1 MNFGILDFLQILGSL
16 ALFIY
21 GMKIMSEG
29 IQLAAGTQ
37 LRNILRGMTRNRYI
51 GVATGFLITA
61 LVQSSSATTVM
72 TVGFVNAGLLTL
84 TESAGI
90 MMGANIGTTV
100 TGWLISQIGIK
111 FSLGT
116 YALPIFAVGFPLLFS
131 KRNKIKHWGEFVVGF
146 ALLFFGLSLLKDA
159 VPEFSKEQLE
169 FLGQYADGG
178 LLSRIFFVFVGAV
191 VTIIVQSSSAA
202 MALTLVL
209 TSTGVLPLEIATA
222 MILGENIGTTITA
235 ELASIVGNV
244 HAKRSA
250 RIHSMFNIVGVTW
263 MVLLMPYFVD
273 LTAHVLHHRLGW
285 IDINPMLFPSEVDP
299 GRVQELNE
307 AKSTTLAAFHTVFN
321 AVNVLLLIWFVP
333 FLVKLA
339 TSTVRSKGE
348 HDNEYRLEYLSS
360 GISNTSELA
369 IVEAKKEILIFGN
382 VIEKLNKNFR
392 TAVNSLDKKEIQQA
406 IDKVYKLETR
416 TDKMEMEIASYLT
429 KVSETEVSDATS
441 GNIRIM
447 LNAVTELERIG
458 DRFFEMTK
466 TVEKKVEEKIWFN
479 QVQRDGVNQLLDLL
493 DMAIEEMKKNI
504 DGTWPDINLERA
516 LQLEENINNLRDD
529 IKVNHFKHLEKG
541 KYPLQSGLVY
551 NNLFTNLEKIGDHIM
566 GVNEALTGKN
576 LQ

>member
-1 MNFGILDFLQILGSL
+1 
-16 ALFIY
+16 
-21 GMKIMSEG
+21 MSEG
-29 IQLAAGTQ
+29 IQLAAGNQ

-116 YALPIFAVGFPLLFS
+116 YALPIFAFGFPLLFS
-131 KRNKIKHWGEFVVGF
+131 KRSRIKHWGEFIVGF

-159 VPEFSKEQLE
+159 VPEFSKQQLE
-169 FLGQYADGG
+169 FLGRYADGG
-178 LLSRIFFVFVGAV
+178 LLSRIFFVAVGAV
-191 VTIIVQSSSAA
+191 ITIIVQSSSAA

-250 RIHSMFNIVGVTW
+250 RIHSMFNLVGVTW
-263 MVLLMPYFVD
+263 MVFLMPYFVNF
-273 LTAHVLHHRLGW
+273 TAYVLQNYLGW
-285 IDINPMLFPSEVDP
+285 IDINPMLFPSDVDP
-299 GRVQELNE
+299 SRIKELNE
-307 AKSTTLAAFHTVFN
+307 AKSTTLAAFHTIFN
-321 AVNVLLLIWFVP
+321 ATNVFLLIWFVP
-333 FLVKLA
+333 YLVKLA
-339 TSTVRSKGE
+339 TSTVRSKGDK
-348 HDNEYRLEYLSS
+348 DNEYRLEYLTS
-360 GISNTSELA
+360 GISNTAELA
-369 IVEAKKEILIFGN
+369 IVEAKKEILQFGQ
-382 VIEKLNKNFR
+382 VIEKMNKSFR
-392 TAVNSLDKKEIQQA
+392 TAVNSLEKKETQQA
-406 IDKVYKLETR
+406 IEKVYKLEAK
-416 TDKMEMEIASYLT
+416 TDKMEMEIATYLT
-429 KVSETEVSDATS
+429 KVSETEVSEATS

-458 DRFFEMTK
+458 DRYFEMTK

-479 QVQRDGVNQLLDLL
+479 QIQRDGVNQLLDLL
-493 DMAIEEMKKNI
+493 DLAIVEMEKNI
-504 DGTWPDINLERA
+504 DGNWPDIQIARA
-516 LQLEENINNLRDD
+516 IQIEDNINTLRNE

-551 NNLFTNLEKIGDHIM
+551 NNLFTNLEKVGDHIL